1 MSKQTSNKPRHKR
14 KYKHEVLAR
23 VITQSRS
30 YLPFSDALKVILAK
44 LKVMPMQGR
53 VRLVVFD
60 DDPNPVEPFAPI
72 QQLNMLDWLGMYP
85 DHVYD
90 TAENY
95 PFLQSRRYDIYR
107 NAFFE
112 LYGNDDAR
120 FCFCSIGL
128 DQAACD
134 SNGHGETD
142 CADITPAQMEARVE
156 EGGKFV
162 TRLNVARVRRRM
174 GERITAQARDLTD
187 FVLTNADHV
196 AAPYF
201 AHVVDAID
209 FGVTLD
215 VRSSSAQID
224 GPYEELLFAAL
235 SANRPE
241 EVFVPEFI
249 YLDAH
254 NPYEELSVDNLMEWG
269 YLPQAIVHYMVQLL
283 WPDVDLVPAATLNDF
298 VAQVDGH
305 PITTQPIIFDEQHL
319 QHIQQL
325 YVASTY

>member
-1 MSKQTSNKPRHKR
+1 MSKQTSNKRR
-14 KYKHEVLAR
+14 KKKGYKHEVLAR
-23 VITQSRS
+23 MITQSRS
-30 YLPFSDALKVILAK
+30 YLPFSDALNVMVAK

-53 VRLVVFD
+53 VRLFVFD

-72 QQLNMLDWLGMYP
+72 QQLNMLNWLELYP
-85 DHVYD
+85 DYVYD

-95 PFLQSRRYDIYR
+95 PFMQSRRYDIYR
-107 NAFFE
+107 DAFFE

-120 FCFCSIGL
+120 FCFCSVGL

-134 SNGHGETD
+134 SSGHAGVD
-142 CADITPAQMEARVE
+142 CADITPSQMEAHVK
-156 EGGKFV
+156 EGGRFV
-162 TRLNVARVRRRM
+162 TRLNVTRLRRRM
-174 GERITAQARDLTD
+174 GERITAQARDLSD
-187 FVLTNADHV
+187 FVLTNADNV

-215 VRSSSAQID
+215 VRSISAQAD
-224 GPYEELLFAAL
+224 SPYEELLFAAL

-241 EVFVPEFI
+241 EVFVPEVVFSNAR
-249 YLDAH
+249 D
-254 NPYEELSVDNLMEWG
+254 PFEELSIDSLMEWG

-283 WPDVDLVPAATLNDF
+283 WPDVDLAPAATLKDF
-298 VAQVDGH
+298 AAQVDGH
-305 PITTQPIIFDEQHL
+305 PITTQPMIFDEQHL

-325 YVASTY
+325 YVASA